1 MAALKP
7 ERALPGPLSLLPPT
21 ISGPIHQHEP
31 QLAEAEESQ
40 HVLKLMHSILPCSRL
55 KSIEKQ
61 WSKG

>member
-1 MAALKP
+1 VAALKP

-40 HVLKLMHSILPCSRL
+40 PYEQKGTSLQNPILH
-55 KSIEKQ
+55 
-61 WSKG
+61 